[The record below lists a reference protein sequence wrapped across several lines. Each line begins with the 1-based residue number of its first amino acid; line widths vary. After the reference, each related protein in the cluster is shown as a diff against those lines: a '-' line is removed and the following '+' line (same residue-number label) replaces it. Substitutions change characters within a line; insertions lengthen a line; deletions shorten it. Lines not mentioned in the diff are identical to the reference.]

1 MDSVLEE
8 WYILDVKMI
17 WADFTKH
24 SDAICCMRALEASAM
39 AAGALPLPFYSM
51 QDVTASAGSTN
62 AHVTLLCKL
71 SAMLFLKD
79 CPQYRS
85 TSFPC

>member
-8 WYILDVKMI
+8 WYILDVKMT

-51 QDVTASAGSTN
+51 QDVKASAGITQ
-62 AHVTLLCKL
+62 AHFTMLCKL
-71 SAMLFLKD
+71 SGMPWTED
-79 CPQYRS
+79 CPQHRS
-85 TSFPC
+85 TPFPC